1 MNSSSHKSYVCVLS
15 FENIAIEYRVRNQ
28 VHFLSKNFFVDFI
41 GIGDW
46 EYPKDINYIKLNR
59 TPKTF
64 LFYFVYIILL
74 SIGRLIPHAYKFIFK
89 LKPEYIEAKRLIQSR
104 DYDIIHANEWDS
116 LFISID
122 ACINK
127 QTKIIFDAHEFS
139 TEQQSELFLW
149 RILVKPFRHW
159 LFNKYLHKV
168 DKIITVSDS
177 IAKLYEKVYEVKNVS
192 VIYNTWHYIKNK
204 FRKTNSKCIKIIHHG
219 GAIRNRSLELFFE
232 LSNLLDNRFKIHL
245 MLIPHDKR
253 YYQCLKNLS
262 EKHSEINIEIIDS
275 VDNSQ
280 INKVLINYDI
290 GLPAISAS
298 NINHLFALGRK
309 VFDFII
315 AGLAIAVPPLYSYKE
330 IIDKYQIGV
339 VGKDMAIE
347 SLANILNNTSAK
359 QFDEYKNNSLIIAK
373 HLNLNH
379 ENIKLLKIYNELLSG

>member
-1 MNSSSHKSYVCVLS
+1 
-15 FENIAIEYRVRNQ
+15 
-28 VHFLSKNFFVDFI
+28 
-41 GIGDW
+41 
-46 EYPKDINYIKLNR
+46 
-59 TPKTF
+59 
-64 LFYFVYIILL
+64 
-74 SIGRLIPHAYKFIFK
+74 
-89 LKPEYIEAKRLIQSR
+89 
-104 DYDIIHANEWDS
+104 
-116 LFISID
+116 
-122 ACINK
+122 
-127 QTKIIFDAHEFS
+127 
-139 TEQQSELFLW
+139 
-149 RILVKPFRHW
+149 
-159 LFNKYLHKV
+159 
-168 DKIITVSDS
+168 
-177 IAKLYEKVYEVKNVS
+177 
-192 VIYNTWHYIKNK
+192 
-204 FRKTNSKCIKIIHHG
+204 
-219 GAIRNRSLELFFE
+219 
-232 LSNLLDNRFKIHL
+232 